1 MSFIDRD
8 NIRWKNTFSPPSL
21 FYKTS
26 KHAISSFHMTILLY
40 LTLKIESAN
49 TAAFQSKES
58 SRKCSYRCMCY
69 MVLQVRWCTQSWSMS
84 RLNVTEYTSTFFLS
98 NSLTSSSPFLFLV
111 CYLIYTYIII
121 VVYCG
126 SNVLQTPQKPF
137 NGCIPAADKIY
148 RKYSFNECIYIKYI
162 SIHYNVTHQ

>member
-1 MSFIDRD
+1 
-8 NIRWKNTFSPPSL
+8 
-21 FYKTS
+21 
-26 KHAISSFHMTILLY
+26 
-40 LTLKIESAN
+40 
-49 TAAFQSKES
+49 
-58 SRKCSYRCMCY
+58 
-69 MVLQVRWCTQSWSMS
+69 MS

-148 RKYSFNECIYIKYI
+148 RKYSFIECTYTYLYIQIGRHLNLGQKVYDLLSHI
-162 SIHYNVTHQ
+162 DIVIRDFSKILYYNIFDMTPNKIRVV